1 MSVSEAGGDES
12 LWLSTGESDGAGR
25 LFGDLVDCAEESGT
39 VFCIAVSEEG
49 AEDCEGGWLPV
60 VAGELAPGTM
70 EAMRLERVW
79 SSWLVVACWLWV
91 ASMSCC
97 CCRWLVCMKVSSIFD

>member
-1 MSVSEAGGDES
+1 MSVSEAWKDES
-12 LWLSTGESDGAGR
+12 LLLSRGQSDGADR

-39 VFCIAVSEEG
+39 VFCIAVSGEV
-49 AEDCEGGWLPV
+49 AEDSEGGWLHV

-97 CCRWLVCMKVSSIFD
+97 CCRRLVCIKVSSIFD